1 MITCSDI
8 VFDEEKHII
17 SIYTSIQ
24 YKNLY
29 YTYTE
34 VLDTYL
40 QTQNKERG

>member
-8 VFDEEKHII
+8 VFDREKHII
-17 SIYTSIQ
+17 SIYTKVHHG
-24 YKNLY
+24 KNLY

-40 QTQNKERG
+40 QT